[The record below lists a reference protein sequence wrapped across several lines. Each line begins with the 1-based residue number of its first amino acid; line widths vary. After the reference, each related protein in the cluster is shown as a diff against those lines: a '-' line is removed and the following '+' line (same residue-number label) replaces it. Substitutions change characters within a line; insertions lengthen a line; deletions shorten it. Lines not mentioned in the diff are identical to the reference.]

1 MLTRALLRRTAVGV
15 RARALPCVA
24 AAALAAGCVSRV
36 CKERLLDLRE
46 SPDHRYNA
54 ALLVQSCDGGRN
66 VVTHVNLHAGYGGPP
81 AESDGRATRGEVF
94 SIEGERKVSVTWKG
108 ARNLHVECVGCGSHR
123 VFKKDGAWD
132 DVQITYAERE

>member
-1 MLTRALLRRTAVGV
+1 MKHRGGASFREAFALSLLLVITVV
-15 RARALPCVA
+15 SF
-24 AAALAAGCVSRV
+24 AGCVSRV

-54 ALLVQSCDGGRN
+54 ALLVQSCDGGKTI
-66 VVTHVNLHAGYGGPP
+66 VTHVNLHPGYGGPP

-94 SIEGERKVSVTWKG
+94 SIEGERKVVVTWKG
-108 ARNLHVECVGCGSHR
+108 AQSLLIECVGCGGQRAS
-123 VFKKDGAWD
+123 KKDGSFE